1 MDHAFSNRLLC
12 VSLFHGFSR
21 LDFLDLVEKVPLD
34 FRTLKADK
42 HIVKQGEECHA
53 LCILLK
59 GEVTAEASS
68 PDHTYR
74 YREQLTAPWVV
85 QPECLFGLHNRYT
98 HTFRALTETQTVWL
112 TKAIVL
118 DLLTHY
124 PAFQINFYN
133 TLSTFAQNTKQQLWQ
148 IRRTTEEERFR
159 AFLQRRSLRPAGKKT
174 LHIRMEDLAVELGVT
189 RLRVS
194 QMLARLASQ
203 GKLTTSRGVI
213 EIPALET
220 L

>member
-1 MDHAFSNRLLC
+1 
-12 VSLFHGFSR
+12 
-21 LDFLDLVEKVPLD
+21 
-34 FRTLKADK
+34 
-42 HIVKQGEECHA
+42 
-53 LCILLK
+53 
-59 GEVTAEASS
+59 
-68 PDHTYR
+68 
-74 YREQLTAPWVV
+74 
-85 QPECLFGLHNRYT
+85 
-98 HTFRALTETQTVWL
+98 
-112 TKAIVL
+112 

>member
-1 MDHAFSNRLLC
+1 MMEDYPAMADAAQHAIRIEEGNAMAHYLL
-12 VSLFHGFSR
+12 G
-21 LDFLDLVEKVPLD
+21 
-34 FRTLKADK
+34 KANNE
-42 HIVKQGEECHA
+42 QGDGIMSIAH
-53 LCILLK
+53 
-59 GEVTAEASS
+59 
-68 PDHTYR
+68 
-74 YREQLTAPWVV
+74 
-85 QPECLFGLHNRYT
+85 
-98 HTFRALTETQTVWL
+98 L